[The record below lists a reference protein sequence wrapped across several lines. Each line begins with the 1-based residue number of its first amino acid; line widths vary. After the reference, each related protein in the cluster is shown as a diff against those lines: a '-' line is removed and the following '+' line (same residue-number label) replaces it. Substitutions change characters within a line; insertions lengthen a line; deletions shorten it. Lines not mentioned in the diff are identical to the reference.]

1 MTAGGNGFKIRSM
14 SRRKEANR
22 AEAIVRG
29 IGAIVLLLIL
39 LTMVY
44 ALPNILK
51 GKSTDEML
59 RTMLHVLMGFAL
71 LAGAVVAIGLIV
83 WFKVLKKRK

>member
-1 MTAGGNGFKIRSM
+1 M

-29 IGAIVLLLIL
+29 VGALVLLLIL
-39 LTMVY
+39 VIMVY

-59 RTMLHVLMGFAL
+59 QTMLHMLFGFAL
-71 LAGAVVAIGLIV
+71 LAGTVGVLGLIV
-83 WFKVLKKRK
+83 WIKVLIRGKNKRDDF

>member
-1 MTAGGNGFKIRSM
+1 M

-39 LTMVY
+39 AVMVY

-51 GKSTDEML
+51 GQSTDEML
-59 RTMLHVLMGFAL
+59 RTMLHSLFGIAL
-71 LAGAVVAIGLIV
+71 LSGAVVVIGLIV
-83 WFKVLKKRK
+83 WFTVLKKRK